1 MKSGEKCVRGL
12 QRKCR
17 DDSGLAY
24 ECVVVY
30 SSRADFCKV
39 AEYPTFVERVKKGLW
54 DFIGFNRLFRGLLPI
69 S

>member
-1 MKSGEKCVRGL
+1 MILVWLMSVR
-12 QRKCR
+12 
-17 DDSGLAY
+17 
-24 ECVVVY
+24 VVEY